1 MHEHPIERIHD
12 GKLVNASTVILDEG
26 DDVLLDANQE
36 GAALG
41 VVPQSLQQE
50 LLRVYATE
58 VGVEFRT
65 RVWRSVWVE
74 RKEIRETDRN
84 AGSPSVGGSLRGQQ
98 RLLVTQQAKPF
109 ASPEQEDRAKKS
121 SSSRGAEEG
130 LTA

>member
-12 GKLVNASTVILDEG
+12 GKLVNASAVILDEG

-65 RVWRSVWVE
+65 RVWRSV
-74 RKEIRETDRN
+74 
-84 AGSPSVGGSLRGQQ
+84 
-98 RLLVTQQAKPF
+98 
-109 ASPEQEDRAKKS
+109 
-121 SSSRGAEEG
+121 
-130 LTA
+130 